1 MLWILLVSPAAL
13 SLLPMLLNYRG
24 VVANVTVMD
33 DIRNAFRGVTNDTEL
48 LDHIIPEMYGS
59 SMRSANPTFVF
70 RMPTRGSGD
79 GYELLTMQRSDF
91 AEPIFP
97 NITEVSATTS
107 TAPLTAEPP
116 ETNVKTS
123 LVTSPHAEWQQMGLE
138 GWSGELKPPLPWL
151 EQSHKDTHPAI
162 SWQNT
167 YPRDEILLDLKNK
180 HFDGRVTDIR
190 VIAATSGRPAE
201 MEDLMNGQNVYI
213 ARVNDPF
220 GYSMK
225 WTFNNASSQKPG
237 PDQSPWKSKK
247 WARIAANGDVGKLY
261 SMIKCS
267 TGCDPLIYKGY
278 GCYCGFG
285 GHGVPAEGI
294 DPCCHLHDKCYG
306 QSNCISYLEYFVSSV
321 WKCYRGKPLCSV
333 DQGDLVPHR
342 ELLQRLDILQ
352 KQTRR
357 LVLRGVGL
365 VGQQDVVGHEQHVA
379 MQLVQATYQARV
391 DVPLD
396 GGQVHVTQT
405 DLRMALGVLVVEG
418 PPEGSCVLALLQRR
432 VDGEK

>member
-48 LDHIIPEMYGS
+48 LNHIIPEMYGS

-107 TAPLTAEPP
+107 TTPLTAEPP

-237 PDQSPWKSKK
+237 PDPEPLEEQKM
-247 WARIAANGDVGKLY
+247 AADRGKRDVAKLY

-285 GHGVPAEGI
+285 GHGVPADGI
-294 DPCCHLHDKCYG
+294 DRCCRLHDKCYG
-306 QSNCISYLEYFVSSV
+306 QSNCISYLEYFVPYV
-321 WKCYRGKPLCSV
+321 WKCYRGKPLCAV
-333 DQGDLVPHR
+333 DHGEWGGPDSCAARLCQCDL
-342 ELLQRLDILQ
+342 RLSRCLKKYYCPKRRSICHSSRS
-352 KQTRR
+352 RR
-357 LVLRGVGL
+357 LQNLIFF
-365 VGQQDVVGHEQHVA
+365 D
-379 MQLVQATYQARV
+379 
-391 DVPLD
+391 
-396 GGQVHVTQT
+396 
-405 DLRMALGVLVVEG
+405 
-418 PPEGSCVLALLQRR
+418 
-432 VDGEK
+432 